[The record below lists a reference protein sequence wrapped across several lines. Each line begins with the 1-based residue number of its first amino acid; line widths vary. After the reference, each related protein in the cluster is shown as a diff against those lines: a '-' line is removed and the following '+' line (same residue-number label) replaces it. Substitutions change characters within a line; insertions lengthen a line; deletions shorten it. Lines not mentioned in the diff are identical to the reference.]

1 MDRAQPETEN
11 TAVQSQ
17 PLACYTAA
25 QALINN
31 VPYIAMTLLGSAI
44 FVVAFAQSMWAWL
57 AGGVYV
63 LYGAV
68 GALWIML
75 FVCPYCHFWNS
86 TACPCGYGRIA
97 AGLREKRDGDRFR
110 EKFRRHIPVIVP
122 LWIIPALVGV
132 VIVVRSFSWILLIL
146 LIFFAVDAFIIL
158 PALSRKHGCVECPQK
173 DDCPWMGS
181 ASSDS

>member
-1 MDRAQPETEN
+1 MDRAQSETEN
-11 TAVQSQ
+11 TAVQCQ
-17 PLACYTAA
+17 PLPRYTPAET
-25 QALINN
+25 LINN
-31 VPYIAMTLLGSAI
+31 LPYIAMTLLGSAI
-44 FVVAFAQSMWAWL
+44 FVVAFGQSTWAWL

-86 TACPCGYGRIA
+86 AACPCGYGKIA
-97 AGLREKRDGDRFR
+97 AALRQKRDGDRFR
-110 EKFRRHIPVIVP
+110 EKFRKHIPVIVP

-132 VIVVRSFSWILLIL
+132 VIVARSFSWVLLIL
-146 LIFFAVDAFIIL
+146 LIVFAVDAFVIL

-181 ASSDS
+181 ASAGA